1 LVTAVLEPMSGT
13 HEPDPRDR
21 VPVSGG
27 PCAAGRADTTEA
39 SLKRNAGG
47 SRTHYK
53 PLCRR
58 PPYRL
63 APALDAF
70 QRSQKCPRQ
79 DSDLVLDL
87 RRVACDPPHS
97 EDVAHLSCE
106 YPAEDS
112 NLVWQLR
119 TLPCVHHT
127 RRAIRR
133 TRIEENEAPDGSRRR
148 LAGSPRAFMSR
159 PGFEPGPG
167 PSEGPMRSVTP
178 SRRISLAQHLP
189 VINQGRRLDSHQHH
203 PVYKTGA
210 FLFRATSALKRFDQ
224 ARTRGFEPR
233 RAALEA
239 ACSPRSTLV

>member
-1 LVTAVLEPMSGT
+1 MSGT
-13 HEPDPRDR
+13 NEPDPRDR

-133 TRIEENEAPDGSRRR
+133 TRIEENEAPDGSPRR

-178 SRRISLAQHLP
+178 SRRCAKIFQKNAEPTAGFAPASSCLQD
-189 VINQGRRLDSHQHH
+189 RRLSVSSHVGTQ
-203 PVYKTGA
+203 
-210 FLFRATSALKRFDQ
+210 RFDQ

>member
-1 LVTAVLEPMSGT
+1 MSGT

-178 SRRISLAQHLP
+178 SRRCRQNLP
-189 VINQGRRLDSHQHH
+189 KERRADGWIRTSII
-203 PVYKTGA
+203 
-210 FLFRATSALKRFDQ
+210 LFTRQ
-224 ARTRGFEPR
+224 APFCFEPR
-233 RAALEA
+233 RH
-239 ACSPRSTLV
+239 SNDRSSTNARI